1 MKSIVHSP
9 HFWKR
14 AGLITGVSLAITCLH
29 FLTPVPYHHWHLVF
43 DRLCYFPIIVA
54 AYWFGFWGGMVT
66 GAFMALMHLSH
77 IWFQWGGDFFSRNF
91 HQTLEVFVHLFL
103 GFVAGI
109 LSERFLR
116 ASEKLEQSYAEL
128 RQKTE
133 QVLKAEEQLRRTERV
148 QALAELSAGIAHEIR
163 TPLASIQGAA
173 EILASGALTPEQ
185 RKEFTDILRR
195 ETRHLTHVVNG
206 VLDFARP
213 KKETP
218 GDCRLEETIDSVLDL
233 TEQQR
238 RARRIQ
244 VIRRY
249 ESGLPSVYFD
259 PAQLKQIIANLIAN
273 AMQAMPQG
281 GELIL
286 TARREGPFV
295 LGIVEDSGPGIP
307 EAIRPRIFDPFFT
320 TRANGTGLGLSI
332 AQKIAHHHGGVIL
345 AENRPEG
352 GARFTVQIPR
362 RPEAE

>member
-1 MKSIVHSP
+1 
-9 HFWKR
+9 
-14 AGLITGVSLAITCLH
+14 
-29 FLTPVPYHHWHLVF
+29 
-43 DRLCYFPIIVA
+43 
-54 AYWFGFWGGMVT
+54 
-66 GAFMALMHLSH
+66 MAMHLSH
-77 IWFQWGGDFFSRNF
+77 IWFNGRDFS
-91 HQTLEVFVHLFL
+91 
-103 GFVAGI
+103 AGI
-109 LSERFLR
+109 SIRRWRCSCICFWVLSRGSCPSVFAR
-116 ASEKLEQSYAEL
+116 LENGAVV
-128 RQKTE
+128 RGTAAKTE

-185 RKEFTDILRR
+185 RQEFTDILRR

-213 KKETP
+213 KTEMP

-281 GELIL
+281 GSIL

-295 LGIVEDSGPGIP
+295 LGIVEDSGRGFPKPSAPDLRSLLHDPATAPAWGYRSRRKSPIIM
-307 EAIRPRIFDPFFT
+307 EA
-320 TRANGTGLGLSI
+320 
-332 AQKIAHHHGGVIL
+332 
-345 AENRPEG
+345 
-352 GARFTVQIPR
+352 
-362 RPEAE
+362 